1 MKLSRGPRR
10 PLRRPAL
17 RHSVAGA
24 ALLLCWAVGLSAGSA
39 AASADTAPT
48 ARPAPAAPAH
58 GAPAHAAPAR
68 LARPHP
74 PASENAA
81 DPGDGTP
88 GVVPIVLGLV
98 LTGIA
103 VYKHRGLPRG
113 H

>member
-1 MKLSRGPRR
+1 MQLSRGPRT
-10 PLRRPAL
+10 PLRRRA
-17 RHSVAGA
+17 AAA
-24 ALLLCWAVGLSAGSA
+24 ALLLCWAGGLSAASGPALAGTALADTGPTGHPAATATA
-39 AASADTAPT
+39 AARPT
-48 ARPAPAAPAH
+48 PAPARA
-58 GAPAHAAPAR
+58 
-68 LARPHP
+68 ARPRP

-88 GVVPIVLGLV
+88 GVVPIILGLV

>member
-1 MKLSRGPRR
+1 MQLSPGPRTL
-10 PLRRPAL
+10 LRRCAA
-17 RHSVAGA
+17 SA
-24 ALLLCWAVGLSAGSA
+24 ALLLCWLGWLSALSGPA
-39 AASADTAPT
+39 VADTGPT
-48 ARPAPAAPAH
+48 SGHVAAPV
-58 GAPAHAAPAR
+58 HAAPAR
-68 LARPHP
+68 PARPHP

>member
-1 MKLSRGPRR
+1 MLQSPGGHPA
-10 PLRRPAL
+10 LRRPAL
-17 RHSVAGA
+17 RHSVAIA
-24 ALLLCWAVGLSAGSA
+24 ALLLCWAGGLSAGSA
-39 AASADTAPT
+39 HAAAADAAPT

-58 GAPAHAAPAR
+58 ALPAR

-74 PASENAA
+74 PASANAA

-88 GVVPIVLGLV
+88 GVVPIILGLV

>member
-1 MKLSRGPRR
+1 MQLSRGPRT
-10 PLRRPAL
+10 PLRRCA
-17 RHSVAGA
+17 ATA
-24 ALLLCWAVGLSAGSA
+24 ALLLCWLGGLSTLSSPALAG
-39 AASADTAPT
+39 TGPT
-48 ARPAPAAPAH
+48 GDHVA
-58 GAPAHAAPAR
+58 GAAHAAPAR
-68 LARPHP
+68 PARPHP

>member
-1 MKLSRGPRR
+1 MQLSPGPRAH
-10 PLRRPAL
+10 LRRC
-17 RHSVAGA
+17 VATA
-24 ALLLCWAVGLSAGSA
+24 ALLLCWLGGLSAVYGPA
-39 AASADTAPT
+39 RADTGPT
-48 ARPAPAAPAH
+48 GGHVA
-58 GAPAHAAPAR
+58 APAHAAPAR
-68 LARPHP
+68 PARPHP

-88 GVVPIVLGLV
+88 GVVPITLGLV